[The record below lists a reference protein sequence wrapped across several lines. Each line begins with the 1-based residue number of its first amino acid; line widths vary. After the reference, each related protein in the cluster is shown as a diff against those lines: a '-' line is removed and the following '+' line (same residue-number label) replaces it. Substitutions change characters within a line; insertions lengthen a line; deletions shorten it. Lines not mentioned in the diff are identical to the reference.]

1 MLRAMA
7 RASKAGASS
16 AASAGAASAQAVIS
30 ALTAALE
37 ARDGYT
43 SEHSSA
49 TVGLTQAVG
58 RRLGLDRDALRELA
72 HIAALHDIGK
82 LGVPTDIIRKPGPLT
97 AEEWATMREHSSIGE
112 RILKAVPDLVGIAR
126 AVRHGHERW
135 DGRGYPDR
143 LAGEE
148 IPLTSRIVFICDA
161 YDAMTSDRPY
171 RPAMSPEEAIRELR
185 AGAGTQFD
193 PQVVQTLLTTLGEE
207 DEEVRWP
214 PRETR
219 ERAQALALEAIAD
232 ELGAADLFVLRRATT
247 RQYAHLAG
255 VGRGDGWAGNIELD
269 AAEEAHLRAAVAA
282 DRPLCVPLNGTGRV
296 VGPYYAGSA
305 VIVSCSG
312 DMIVVF
318 GAPDGR
324 LAGACTE
331 QAAALASRAAMLV
344 RDVSPAK
351 RLADELE
358 VLEAVRSITTV
369 SADDV
374 RATLA
379 AIADRAARALSCEF
393 GAAMTFPTDEH
404 EGVVGW
410 ASHGWEPSGEEQLT
424 QAMLALVA
432 RRHRFP
438 LLCQDAAVADD
449 LPAGF
454 RRADGVSALHA
465 RLVGTPPVGAL
476 LVVHAE
482 PRLRGFTA
490 LCQRVARGISDGAD
504 VVVRRALA
512 QERLAAENRRLSER
526 LHTDALTGV
535 ASRAAW
541 EEVLAIE
548 ELHRGRS
555 GATSSLVIVDVDCLK
570 AVNDE
575 EGHAAG
581 DELLRTCARLL
592 ADNTRATDVV
602 ARIGGDEF
610 AALLRYTDE
619 TAAAAWCERLTRRLH
634 ALGTTATGGERLT
647 ISVGFAQTTQE
658 ITIADALAHADRRM
672 YAQKQARRKAR
683 AAD

>member
-1 MLRAMA
+1 MHGEMA
-7 RASKAGASS
+7 SAPASS
-16 AASAGAASAQAVIS
+16 ASTARTPVQAVVS
-30 ALTAALE
+30 ALSAALG

-43 SEHSSA
+43 SEHSAA
-49 TVGLTQAVG
+49 TVLLTQTVG
-58 RRLGLDRDALRELA
+58 RRLGLDSDALAELA
-72 HIAALHDIGK
+72 QIAALHDIGK

-97 AEEWATMREHSSIGE
+97 GEEWAVMKEHSSIGE
-112 RILKAVPDLVGIAR
+112 RILKAVPELAGAAR

-143 LAGEE
+143 LVGEE

-171 RPAMSPEEAIRELR
+171 RPAMSPGDAIRELR
-185 AGAGTQFD
+185 EGAGTQFD
-193 PQVVQTLLTTLGEE
+193 PQVVQALLAVLGEHE
-207 DEEVRWP
+207 QHVRWP

-219 ERAQALALEAIAD
+219 ERAQAQALEAIAD
-232 ELGAADLFVLRRATT
+232 ELGADDLFVLRRAST
-247 RQYAHLAG
+247 RRYAHLAG

-269 AAEEAHLRAAVAA
+269 AAEEAHLRTAVEGG
-282 DRPLCVPLNGTGRV
+282 RPLCVPLDGAGRV

-305 VIVSCSG
+305 VIVPCP
-312 DMIVVF
+312 DDTIVVF
-318 GAPDGR
+318 GAPDRR
-324 LAGACTE
+324 LRDACTE
-331 QAAALASRAAMLV
+331 QAAGLALRASALV

-358 VLEAVRSITTV
+358 VLEAVRSVTTV
-369 SADDV
+369 SEEDV
-374 RATLA
+374 QATLA
-379 AIADRAARALSCEF
+379 AVADRAARALSCEF
-393 GAAMTFPTDEH
+393 GAAMTFATDDDA
-404 EGVVGW
+404 GIIGW
-410 ASHGWEPSGEEQLT
+410 SGHGWQPADEDVLR
-424 QAMLALVA
+424 QAMESLVA
-432 RRHRFP
+432 RRRFP
-438 LLCQDAAVADD
+438 ILYQDAAAADD
-449 LPAGF
+449 LPTGF
-454 RRADGVSALHA
+454 TRADGVSALHA
-465 RLVGTPPVGAL
+465 RLVGSPPVGAL

-512 QERLAAENRRLSER
+512 QERLAAENQRLSER
-526 LHTDALTGV
+526 LHTDVLTGV
-535 ASRAAW
+535 ASRAGW

-555 GATSSLVIVDVDCLK
+555 GATSSLVIVDVDRLK
-570 AVNDE
+570 ALNDL

-619 TAAAAWCERLTRRLH
+619 AAAAAWCERLTARLE
-634 ALGTTATGGERLT
+634 ALGPMTPGGEHLT
-647 ISVGFAQTTQE
+647 VSIGFAETTSE

-672 YAQKQARRKAR
+672 YAQKLARRNGR
-683 AAD
+683 APQ

>member
-1 MLRAMA
+1 MGWSMRPI
-7 RASKAGASS
+7 AGTGPQS
-16 AASAGAASAQAVIS
+16 AATSPAHAAVC
-30 ALTAALE
+30 ALTTALE

-43 SEHSSA
+43 SQHSSA
-49 TVGLTQAVG
+49 TVMLTQLVG
-58 RRLGLDRDALRELA
+58 ARLGLDIDALAELA
-72 HIAALHDIGK
+72 QIAALHDIGK
-82 LGVPTDIIRKPGPLT
+82 LGIPTDIIRKPGPLT
-97 AEEWATMREHSSIGE
+97 AEEWAVMRTHSEIGE
-112 RILKAVPDLVGIAR
+112 RILKAVPDLAGVAK

-135 DGRGYPDR
+135 DGRGYPDH

-148 IPLTSRIVFICDA
+148 IPLTSRIVFVCDA

-171 RPAMSPEEAIRELR
+171 RPAMPTEDAIRELR

-193 PQVVQTLLTTLGEE
+193 PQVVQCLLAALGEGD
-207 DEEVRWP
+207 DEVGWP

-219 ERAQALALEAIAD
+219 ERAQAQALEAIAD
-232 ELGAADLFVLRRATT
+232 EIGAIDVFVLRRAST
-247 RQYAHLAG
+247 RHYTHLAG

-269 AAEEAHLRAAVAA
+269 AAEEAHLRAAVAS
-282 DRPLCVPLNGTGRV
+282 RKPLCVPLNGTGRV

-305 VIVSCSG
+305 VIVPCP
-312 DMIVVF
+312 DDTIVVF
-318 GAPDGR
+318 GAPDR
-324 LAGACTE
+324 TLTQHCTE
-331 QAAALASRAAMLV
+331 HAATLAARAAALV

-369 SADDV
+369 SAEDV
-374 RATLA
+374 SATLA
-379 AIADRAARALSCEF
+379 ALADRAARALSCEF

-404 EGVVGW
+404 AGVIGW
-410 ASHGWEPSGEEQLT
+410 ASHGWEPAGSELLD
-424 QAMLALVA
+424 QAMHELVA
-432 RRHRFP
+432 RRGRFP
-438 LLCQDAAVADD
+438 LLYQDAAAASD

-454 RRADGVSALHA
+454 TRRDGVSALHM
-465 RLVGTPPVGAL
+465 RLVGEPAVGAL

-512 QERLAAENRRLSER
+512 QERLAAENARLAER

-555 GATSSLVIVDVDCLK
+555 GATSSLVIVDVDGLK
-570 AVNDE
+570 PVNDSD
-575 EGHAAG
+575 GHAAG

-610 AALLRYTDE
+610 GALLRYTDE
-619 TAAAAWCERLTRRLH
+619 EAAAAWCERLVRRLD
-634 ALGTTATGGERLT
+634 ALAVQTPGQSRLT
-647 ISVGFAQTTQE
+647 ISIGFAQTSADV
-658 ITIADALAHADRRM
+658 TIAEALAHADRRM
-672 YAQKQARRKAR
+672 YAQKQARRLQR
-683 AAD
+683 RPQ

>member
-1 MLRAMA
+1 MGHDPAT
-7 RASKAGASS
+7 ST
-16 AASAGAASAQAVIS
+16 AQAVVT
-30 ALTAALE
+30 ALSAALQ

-43 SEHSSA
+43 GEHSSA
-49 TVGLTQAVG
+49 TVMLTQSVG
-58 RRLGLDRDALRELA
+58 ARLGLDGDALAELA
-72 HIAALHDIGK
+72 LIAALHDIGK
-82 LGVPTDIIRKPGPLT
+82 LGVPTDIIRKAGPLSE
-97 AEEWATMREHSSIGE
+97 AEWAIMREHSAIGE
-112 RILKAVPDLVGIAR
+112 RILKDVPDLAGVAR

-135 DGRGYPDR
+135 DGGGYPDH

-148 IPLTSRIVFICDA
+148 IPLTSRIVFVCDA

-171 RPAMSPEEAIRELR
+171 RAAMAADDAIAELR

-193 PQVVQTLLTTLGEE
+193 PQVVQILLGVLGEQ
-207 DEEVRWP
+207 EEYVRWP

-219 ERAQALALEAIAD
+219 ERAQAQALEAIAD
-232 ELGAADLFVLRRATT
+232 EIGADDLFVLRRATT
-247 RQYAHLAG
+247 RHYAHLAG

-282 DRPLCVPLNGTGRV
+282 GRPLCVPLAGAGRV
-296 VGPYYAGSA
+296 VGPYYARSA
-305 VIVSCSG
+305 VIVPCA
-312 DMIVVF
+312 DDTIVVF
-318 GAPDGR
+318 GAPDTR
-324 LAGACTE
+324 LTDSCTD
-331 QAAALASRAAMLV
+331 QAAALAARAAALV

-374 RATLA
+374 KATLA
-379 AIADRAARALSCEF
+379 AVADRAARALSCEF
-393 GAAMTFPTDEH
+393 GAAMTFATDEH
-404 EGVVGW
+404 EGVIGW
-410 ASHGWEPSGEEQLT
+410 ASHGWQPAEDDLLT
-424 QAMLALVA
+424 QAMLSLVA
-432 RRHRFP
+432 RRKRFP
-438 LLCQDAAVADD
+438 VLYQDAAAAAD

-454 RRADGVSALHA
+454 TRADGVSALHA
-465 RLVGTPPVGAL
+465 RLVGSPPVGVL

-482 PRLRGFTA
+482 PQLRGFTA

-512 QERLAAENRRLSER
+512 QARLTAENQRLSQR
-526 LHTDALTGV
+526 LHTDTLTGV

-555 GATSSLVIVDVDCLK
+555 GATSAVVIVDVDGLK
-570 AVNDE
+570 SVNDS

-581 DELLRTCARLL
+581 DALLRACARLL
-592 ADNTRATDVV
+592 DDNTRATDVV

-619 TAAAAWCERLTRRLH
+619 QAAAAWCERLSKRLA
-634 ALGTTATGGERLT
+634 ALAVQTPGGSHLT
-647 ISVGFAQTTQE
+647 ISVGFAQTTE
-658 ITIADALAHADRRM
+658 KITIADALALADQRM
-672 YAQKQARRKAR
+672 YAQKQARRDAR
-683 AAD
+683 APQ

>member
-1 MLRAMA
+1 MGYSMD
-7 RASKAGASS
+7 GASPS
-16 AASAGAASAQAVIS
+16 GTENRRPSNASSVHAVVS
-30 ALTAALE
+30 ALTAALD

-49 TVGLTQAVG
+49 TVALTQTVG
-58 RRLGLDRDALRELA
+58 AHLGLGSDALDELA
-72 HIAALHDIGK
+72 QIAALHDVGK
-82 LGVPTDIIRKPGPLT
+82 LGVPTDIIRKAGPLNDD
-97 AEEWATMREHSSIGE
+97 EWAIMREHSAIGE
-112 RILKAVPDLVGIAR
+112 RILKGVPDLAGVAR

-135 DGRGYPDR
+135 DGGGYPDH

-171 RPAMSPEEAIRELR
+171 RPAMGGEEAMDELR

-193 PQVVQTLLTTLGEE
+193 PQVVQSLLVVLGE
-207 DEEVRWP
+207 DEEPVNWP

-219 ERAQALALEAIAD
+219 ERAQAQALEAIAA
-232 ELGAADLFVLRRATT
+232 EIGATDLFVLRRATT

-269 AAEEAHLRAAVAA
+269 CADEAHLRAAVAA
-282 DRPLCVPLNGTGRV
+282 GRAICVPLQDGGGRV

-305 VIVSCSG
+305 VIVPCP
-312 DMIVVF
+312 DHTVVVF
-318 GAPDGR
+318 GAPDGA
-324 LAGACTE
+324 LTAQCTE
-331 QAAALASRAAMLV
+331 HAATLAARAAALV

-369 SADDV
+369 SAEDV
-374 RATLA
+374 SATLA
-379 AIADRAARALSCEF
+379 AVADRSAQALSCEF
-393 GAAMTFPTDEH
+393 GAAMTFATDEH
-404 EGVVGW
+404 QGVIGC
-410 ASHGWEPSGEEQLT
+410 ASHGWEPDDEDVLM
-424 QAMLALVA
+424 QAMLSLVA
-432 RRHRFP
+432 HPERFP
-438 LLCQDAAVADD
+438 ILYQDAAASCD

-454 RRADGVSALHA
+454 RRSDGVSALHA
-465 RLVGTPPVGAL
+465 RLVGEPPVGAL

-490 LCQRVARGISDGAD
+490 LCQRVARGISEGAD

-512 QERLAAENRRLSER
+512 QERLAAENERLSER
-526 LHTDALTGV
+526 LHTDAMTGV

-541 EEVLAIE
+541 EEILAIE

-555 GATSSLVIVDVDCLK
+555 GAISSLVIVDVDRLK
-570 AVNDE
+570 FVNDSD
-575 EGHAAG
+575 GHAAG
-581 DELLRTCARLL
+581 DALLRMCARLL

-610 AALLRYTDE
+610 AALLRYSDE
-619 TAAAAWCERLTRRLH
+619 PSAEAWCERLAKRLD
-634 ALGTTATGGERLT
+634 ALNVRTPGGEPLT
-647 ISVGFAQTTQE
+647 ISVGCAQTSKE
-658 ITIADALAHADRRM
+658 ITIADAVALADRRM
-672 YAQKQARRKAR
+672 YAQKQARRRSRTA
-683 AAD
+683 

>member
-1 MLRAMA
+1 MA
-7 RASKAGASS
+7 DPRDTSGPNQLS
-16 AASAGAASAQAVIS
+16 AAAASPADAVVS
-30 ALTAALE
+30 ALSAALD

-49 TVGLTQAVG
+49 TVLLTQTVG
-58 RRLGLDRDALRELA
+58 ERLGLSSDALDELA
-72 HIAALHDIGK
+72 QIAALHDIGK
-82 LGVPTDIIRKPGPLT
+82 LGIPTDIIRKPGPLT
-97 AEEWATMREHSSIGE
+97 EEEWEIMREHSAIGE
-112 RILKAVPDLVGIAR
+112 RILKGVPDLAGVAR

-135 DGRGYPDR
+135 DGGGYPDH

-193 PQVVQTLLTTLGEE
+193 PQVVQSLLVALGED
-207 DEEVRWP
+207 DEQVNWP

-219 ERAQALALEAIAD
+219 ERAQAQALEEIAA
-232 ELGAADLFVLRRATT
+232 EIGATDLFVLRRSTT

-269 AAEEAHLRAAVAA
+269 AADEAHLRSAVAA
-282 DRPLCVPLNGTGRV
+282 GTPICVPLDGTGRV

-305 VIVSCSG
+305 VIVPCA
-312 DMIVVF
+312 DDTIVVF
-318 GAPDGR
+318 GAPDGALTNR
-324 LAGACTE
+324 CAD
-331 QAAALASRAAMLV
+331 QAAALAARAAALV

-369 SADDV
+369 TAEDV
-374 RATLA
+374 SATLSA
-379 AIADRAARALSCEF
+379 VADRTARALSCEF
-393 GAAMTFPTDEH
+393 GAAMTFPTDDH
-404 EGVVGW
+404 QGVIGW
-410 ASHGWEPSGEEQLT
+410 AGHGWEPESEEL
-424 QAMLALVA
+424 LVGALLSLVSKPE
-432 RRHRFP
+432 RFP
-438 LLCQDAAVADD
+438 LLIQDAATASD
-449 LPAGF
+449 LPEGF
-454 RRADGVSALHA
+454 TRADGVSALHA
-465 RLVGTPPVGAL
+465 RFVGEPPVGAL

-482 PRLRGFTA
+482 PRLRGFTS

-512 QERLAAENRRLSER
+512 QERLTAENERLSER
-526 LHTDALTGV
+526 LHTDTLTGV

-541 EEVLAIE
+541 EEILAVE

-555 GATSSLVIVDVDCLK
+555 GAISSLVVVDVDRLK
-570 AVNDE
+570 FVNDGD
-575 EGHAAG
+575 GHAAG
-581 DELLRTCARLL
+581 DDLLRICARLL
-592 ADNTRATDVV
+592 SDNTRATDVV

-610 AALLRYTDE
+610 AALLRYSDE
-619 TAAAAWCERLTRRLH
+619 AAAEAWCERLARRLD
-634 ALGTTATGGERLT
+634 ALNARTPGGEPLT
-647 ISVGFAQTTQE
+647 ISVGYAQTTQE

-672 YAQKQARRKAR
+672 YAQKQARRRSR
-683 AAD
+683 APQ

>member
-1 MLRAMA
+1 MTRGMA
-7 RASKAGASS
+7 RARKARAETAAPAGADAVRAVVSALS
-16 AASAGAASAQAVIS
+16 AA
-30 ALTAALE
+30 LD

-43 SEHSSA
+43 SAHSSA
-49 TVGLTQAVG
+49 TVALTQSVG
-58 RRLGLDRDALRELA
+58 RRLGLDRAALAELA
-72 HIAALHDIGK
+72 QIAALHDIGK
-82 LGVPTDIIRKPGPLT
+82 LGVPTDIIRKPGSLT
-97 AEEWATMREHSSIGE
+97 AEEWAVMREHSAIGE
-112 RILKAVPDLVGIAR
+112 RILRAVPDLVGVAR

-135 DGRGYPDR
+135 DGNGYPDR

-171 RPAMSPEEAIRELR
+171 RPAMSSQEAIGELR

-193 PQVVQTLLTTLGEE
+193 PQVVEALLATLGEE
-207 DEEVRWP
+207 AEEVRWP

-219 ERAQALALEAIAD
+219 ERAQALALEAIAE
-232 ELGAADLFVLRRATT
+232 ELGAADLFVLRRAMT
-247 RQYAHLAG
+247 RRYAHLAG

-269 AAEEAHLRAAVAA
+269 ASDEAHLRAAVSAG
-282 DRPLCVPLNGTGRV
+282 RPLRVPLGGIGRV

-305 VIVSCSG
+305 VIVPCAE
-312 DMIVVF
+312 DTVVVF
-318 GAPDGR
+318 GAPDDA
-324 LAGACTE
+324 LAGACTD
-331 QAAALASRAAMLV
+331 QAAQLAARAAALV

-369 SADDV
+369 SAEDV

-379 AIADRAARALSCEF
+379 ALADRAARALSCEF
-393 GAAMTFPTDEH
+393 GAVMTFPTDDH
-404 EGVVGW
+404 AGVIGW
-410 ASHGWEPSGEEQLT
+410 AGHGWEPLDEQQLT
-424 QAMLALVA
+424 QAMLGLLE
-432 RRHRFP
+432 RRERFP
-438 LLCQDAAVADD
+438 VLYQDTAAADD
-449 LPAGF
+449 LPQGF
-454 RRADGVSALHA
+454 RRADGVSSLHA

-482 PRLRGFTA
+482 PRPRGFTA

-512 QERLAAENRRLSER
+512 QERLTAENARLAQR
-526 LHTDALTGV
+526 LHTDTLTGV

-555 GATSSLVIVDVDCLK
+555 GATSSLVIVDIDCLK
-570 AVNDE
+570 TVNDH

-581 DELLRTCARLL
+581 DELLRICAQLL
-592 ADNTRATDVV
+592 AANTRATDVV

-619 TAAAAWCERLTRRLH
+619 ASAAAWCERLAQRLR
-634 ALGTTATGGERLT
+634 ALGASTPGGERLE
-647 ISVGFAQTTQE
+647 ISIGFAQTTGE
-658 ITIADALAHADRRM
+658 ITIADALGHADRRM
-672 YAQKQARRKAR
+672 YAHKQARRNAR
-683 AAD
+683 AAG

>member
-1 MLRAMA
+1 MRPFPAAGLQP
-7 RASKAGASS
+7 AGAT
-16 AASAGAASAQAVIS
+16 AAQAVIA
-30 ALTAALE
+30 ALTVALD

-43 SEHSSA
+43 SEHSSSTA
-49 TVGLTQAVG
+49 SLTQMVG
-58 RRLGLDRDALRELA
+58 IQLGLDSDALAELA
-72 HIAALHDIGK
+72 QIAALHDIGK
-82 LGVPTDIIRKPGPLT
+82 LGVPTDIIRKPGPLDE
-97 AEEWATMREHSSIGE
+97 EEWRVMREHSEIGE
-112 RILKAVPDLVGIAR
+112 RILKEVPDLAGVAR

-135 DGRGYPDR
+135 DGAGYPDH

-171 RPAMSPEEAIRELR
+171 RPAMSPDEAIRELR

-193 PQVVQTLLTTLGEE
+193 PQVVQSLLTALGE
-207 DEEVRWP
+207 DEEEVSWP

-219 ERAQALALEAIAD
+219 ERAQAHSLEAIAA
-232 ELGAADLFVLRRATT
+232 ELGAVDVFVLRRAST
-247 RQYAHLAG
+247 RHYVHLAG

-282 DRPLCVPLNGTGRV
+282 GRPLRVPLRGTGRV

-305 VIVSCSG
+305 VIVPCP
-312 DMIVVF
+312 DETIVVF
-318 GAPDGR
+318 GAPDDA
-324 LAGACTE
+324 LSESCTDR
-331 QAAALASRAAMLV
+331 AAALAARAAALV

-358 VLEAVRSITTV
+358 VLEAVRSVTTV
-369 SADDV
+369 SADSV
-374 RATLA
+374 SATLA
-379 AIADRAARALSCEF
+379 ALADRAAQALSCEF
-393 GAAMTFPTDEH
+393 GAAMTFPTDDH
-404 EGVVGW
+404 EGVIGW
-410 ASHGWEPSGEEQLT
+410 SSHGWEPDGDELLV
-424 QAMLALVA
+424 QAMLALTA
-432 RRHRFP
+432 RADQFP
-438 LLCQDAAVADD
+438 LLYQDAAAAVD
-449 LPAGF
+449 LPRGF
-454 RRADGVSALHA
+454 TRSDGVSALHA
-465 RLVGTPPVGAL
+465 RLVGEPPVGAL
-476 LVVHAE
+476 LVVHTE

-512 QERLAAENRRLSER
+512 QERLAAENARLAER

-555 GATSSLVIVDVDCLK
+555 GATSSLVVLDVDGLK
-570 AVNDE
+570 PVNDS

-592 ADNTRATDVV
+592 SDNTRATDVV

-610 AALLRYTDE
+610 GALLRYTDE
-619 TAAAAWCERLTRRLH
+619 QAAAAWCERLTRRLD
-634 ALGTTATGGERLT
+634 ALGERTAGAGRLM
-647 ISVGFAQTTQE
+647 ISVGYAQTTGE
-658 ITIADALAHADRRM
+658 VTIADALAQADRRM

-683 AAD
+683 AAQ

>member
-1 MLRAMA
+1 MDGA
-7 RASKAGASS
+7 RHSQAEDRRPSNPSS
-16 AASAGAASAQAVIS
+16 AHAVVS
-30 ALTAALE
+30 ALSAALN

-49 TVGLTQAVG
+49 TVLLTQTVG
-58 RRLGLDRDALRELA
+58 ARLGLDGDALDELA
-72 HIAALHDIGK
+72 QIAALHDIGK

-97 AEEWATMREHSSIGE
+97 DEEWAIMREHSTIGE
-112 RILKAVPDLVGIAR
+112 HILRGVPDLAGVAR

-135 DGRGYPDR
+135 DGGGYPDH

-171 RPAMSPEEAIRELR
+171 RPAMDSEQAIRELR

-193 PQVVQTLLTTLGEE
+193 PQVVQSLLAVLGED
-207 DEEVRWP
+207 DEPVNWP

-219 ERAQALALEAIAD
+219 ERAQAQALEAIAA
-232 ELGAADLFVLRRATT
+232 EIGATDLFVLRRATT

-269 AAEEAHLRAAVAA
+269 SADEAHLRAAVAA
-282 DRPLCVPLNGTGRV
+282 GRAICVPLDSGGGRV

-305 VIVSCSG
+305 VIVPCP
-312 DMIVVF
+312 DNTVVVF
-318 GAPDGR
+318 GAPDR
-324 LAGACTE
+324 ALTTECTE
-331 QAAALASRAAMLV
+331 HAAALAARAAALV

-374 RATLA
+374 TATLA
-379 AIADRAARALSCEF
+379 AVADRTARALSCEF
-393 GAAMTFPTDEH
+393 GAAMTFASDDH
-404 EGVVGW
+404 QGVIGW
-410 ASHGWEPSGEEQLT
+410 ASHGWEPADEEVLV
-424 QAMLALVA
+424 QAMLSLVA
-432 RRHRFP
+432 HPERFP
-438 LLCQDAAVADD
+438 VLYQDAAAAAD
-449 LPAGF
+449 LPEGF
-454 RRADGVSALHA
+454 RRSDGVSALHA
-465 RLVGTPPVGAL
+465 RLVGDPPVGAL

-512 QERLAAENRRLSER
+512 QERLAAENERLSER
-526 LHTDALTGV
+526 LHTDVLTGV

-541 EEVLAIE
+541 EEILAIE

-555 GATSSLVIVDVDCLK
+555 GTTSSLVVVDVDRLK
-570 AVNDE
+570 FVNDGD
-575 EGHAAG
+575 GHAAG

-619 TAAAAWCERLTRRLH
+619 AAATAWCDRLARRLD
-634 ALGTTATGGERLT
+634 ALNVRTPGGEPLT
-647 ISVGFAQTTQE
+647 ISVGCAQTTHD
-658 ITIADALAHADRRM
+658 ITIAEALAQADRRM
-672 YAQKQARRKAR
+672 YAQKQARRR
-683 AAD
+683 SRTP